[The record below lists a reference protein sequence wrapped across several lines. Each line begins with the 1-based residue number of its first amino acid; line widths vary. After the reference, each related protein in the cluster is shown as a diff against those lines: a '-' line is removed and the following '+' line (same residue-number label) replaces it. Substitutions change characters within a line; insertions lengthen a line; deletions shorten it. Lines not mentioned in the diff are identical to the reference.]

1 MGRYELLFRIAAG
14 GMAEVY
20 AARVL
25 GEAGFQKLVA
35 VKRMLPTLAD
45 DPEFVT
51 MFLDEARVAANISSP
66 HVVQTLDLG
75 RDSEGALFI
84 VMELVVG
91 VPLSRVMREAAKVKR
106 AVPVAMAVEL
116 IAQAA
121 LGLHAAH
128 EATTPLGDPLHI
140 VHRDVSPQ
148 NILVGV
154 DGRARI
160 TDFGVAR
167 AVMRMSHTRAGQVK
181 GKFAYC
187 APEQLRSES
196 IDRRADLFALGVVA
210 WEVMAAQRLFVAD
223 HPMATMERVT
233 SMPIPSLHGIRPKV
247 PQAVSDIVDRMLE
260 RDPDARPATGAEVAR
275 ALREAAQDAGLQ
287 LPAVTDVSRFVKAAG
302 GPALAKMRR
311 NIEVGLSRGGLLADS
326 EEFRLVEEA
335 SGIASTAGSDTH
347 DTGLSLAEPSAP
359 EPDASGVSRTPG
371 SLLPPAPATAEPTGR
386 RVPLW
391 AQGLVG
397 GLLLAAV
404 GLGTFAALR
413 GPRGPVSEPLPPA
426 PPSAGAEAATA
437 PSPPESSPTESTGS
451 VAADG
456 LPTSEAQ
463 GSQEE
468 ATSESGTATPP
479 TRGTAMRRRPRSL
492 APARTAAASM
502 GVGGSTAMG
511 TGGVVAMEVA
521 MAPSM
526 EVAMAP
532 AMEVA
537 MAPAMEVAMAPAMDA
552 PMTMRRTGGLVGLD
566 AFDRE
571 LE

>member
-45 DPEFVT
+45 DPEFVA
-51 MFLDEARVAANISSP
+51 MFLDEARVAANIGSP
-66 HVVQTLDLG
+66 NVVQTLDLG
-75 RDSEGALFI
+75 RDEEGALFI

-91 VPLSRVMREAAKVKR
+91 VPLSRVMREAAKVRR

-116 IAQAA
+116 VAQAA
-121 LGLHAAH
+121 TGLHAAH
-128 EATTPLGDPLHI
+128 EAATPLGEPLHI

-148 NILVGV
+148 NILVGI

-187 APEQLRSES
+187 APEQLRSEGV
-196 IDRRADLFALGVVA
+196 DRRADIFALGVVA

-247 PQAVSDIVDRMLE
+247 PEAVSAVVDRMLE
-260 RDPDARPATGAEVAR
+260 RDPDARPPTAAEVAQ
-275 ALREAAQDAGLQ
+275 ALRNAARDAGLV
-287 LPAVTDVSRFVKAAG
+287 LPSAGEVSRFVKAAG

-311 NIEVGLSRGGLLADS
+311 NIEATLSRGGLLADS

-335 SGIASTAGSDTH
+335 SGVAPSTGSDTQ
-347 DTGLSLAEPSAP
+347 DTGLGQSEPSLP
-359 EPDASGVSRTPG
+359 EPDTSGVSRTPG
-371 SLLPPAPATAEPTGR
+371 SLLPPAPDPSTPTGGVRAWAWALIGGLVVFVVGLGVVAALRRDRVAEPLPNRPATLSGAPMPVEDPSEGPGGARGAGGSAVLSDEEPEAAEGQGHAAPGLDGTGR
-386 RVPLW
+386 R
-391 AQGLVG
+391 
-397 GLLLAAV
+397 
-404 GLGTFAALR
+404 
-413 GPRGPVSEPLPPA
+413 
-426 PPSAGAEAATA
+426 
-437 PSPPESSPTESTGS
+437 
-451 VAADG
+451 
-456 LPTSEAQ
+456 
-463 GSQEE
+463 
-468 ATSESGTATPP
+468 
-479 TRGTAMRRRPRSL
+479 RGTAGMGASL
-492 APARTAAASM
+492 VRGRGATGTAAAM
-502 GVGGSTAMG
+502 TTTAATTAAMRTGAATRTTAAMPVAMRTTAMADAMRA
-511 TGGVVAMEVA
+511 TAATTAAME
-521 MAPSM
+521 PG
-526 EVAMAP
+526 ETP
-532 AMEVA
+532 
-537 MAPAMEVAMAPAMDA
+537 P
-552 PMTMRRTGGLVGLD
+552 RTGTLVGLD